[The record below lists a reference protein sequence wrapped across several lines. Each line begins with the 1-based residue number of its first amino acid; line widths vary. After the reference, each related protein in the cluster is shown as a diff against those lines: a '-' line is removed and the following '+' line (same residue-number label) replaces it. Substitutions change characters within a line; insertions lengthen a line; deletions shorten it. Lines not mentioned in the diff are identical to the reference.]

1 MTAALEGRTIA
12 VTGATGGIGMATV
25 DRLVAGGAKVVLLDL
40 DPELVARATERLT
53 AEGHDVV
60 GHAVDTADEPGMV
73 AALADGVARLGGLDG
88 LVTAAGIDHKQTAM
102 MDVDLAL
109 WERVH
114 RVNLTGTFV
123 ASRSAARHMIGR
135 GGAIVTIGSVS
146 AVTARMG
153 KVPYCSSKSGV
164 LGLTRTMALELA
176 AHDIRV
182 NAVCPGPT
190 ETQMVT
196 EAIRNDGPQA
206 RERRVVGSLEQF
218 RVGIPLRRMGTP
230 DEQAAVI
237 EFMLS
242 PGSAFMT
249 GTAIFVDGGVTV
261 L

>member
-1 MTAALEGRTIA
+1 MDSTLAGRTIA

-25 DRLVAGGAKVVLLDL
+25 DRLVDAGARVILLDL
-40 DPELVARATERLT
+40 VPELVASTTERL
-53 AEGHDVV
+53 AAAGHAVV
-60 GHAVDTADEPGMV
+60 GHAVDTADEAGMV
-73 AALADGVARLGGLDG
+73 AALADGTARLGPLDG
-88 LVTAAGIDHKQTAM
+88 LVTAAGIDHKQTNM

-123 ASRSAARHMIGR
+123 ACRSAARHMIGR

-153 KVPYCSSKSGV
+153 KVPYCSSKAGV
-164 LGLTRTMALELA
+164 LHLTRAMALELA

-196 EAIRNDGPQA
+196 EAIRNDGPEA
-206 RERRVVGSLEQF
+206 RERRIIGSLEQF

-242 PGSAFMT
+242 PGSSFMT
-249 GTAIFVDGGVTV
+249 GTAMFVDGGVTV

>member
-1 MTAALEGRTIA
+1 MAGTLEGRTIA

-25 DRLVAGGAKVVLLDL
+25 QRLLTSGAKVILLDL
-40 DPELVARATERLT
+40 DPELVSTTASDLT
-53 AEGHDVV
+53 AAGHEVS
-60 GHAVDTADEPGMV
+60 GHAVDTADEPAM
-73 AALADGVARLGGLDG
+73 AAAIADGVTRLGSLDG
-88 LVTAAGIDHKQTAM
+88 IVTAAGIDHKQTNM

-114 RVNLTGTFV
+114 RVNLTGTFI
-123 ASRSAARHMIGR
+123 ACRTAARHMMR
-135 GGAIVTIGSVS
+135 SGGSIVTIGSVS

-153 KVPYCSSKSGV
+153 KVPYCSSKSAV
-164 LGLTRTMALELA
+164 LGLTRAMALELA

-190 ETQMVT
+190 TTQMVT
-196 EAIRNDGPQA
+196 DAIKNDGPQA
-206 RERRVVGSLEQF
+206 LERRIVGSLEQF

-237 EFMLS
+237 EFLLS
-242 PGSAFMT
+242 PGASFMT